1 MKRIE
6 FPKYRSRVVNFFYGF
21 IQKRQLGLWKK
32 IPRSQMRLY
41 MFLLQN
47 GNSMSR
53 SVLVDKLVEIG
64 YSANRNAAKAAYR
77 RGLDSHVLIENDNKL
92 SVAEPVEFVI
102 KFGSIYDNWRI
113 FMIPTSILSLLFL
126 LVFNDLFMTTI
137 YVVLNL
143 ILIIIAFVSDF
154 FNTVKY

>member
-1 MKRIE
+1 MGIPNYK
-6 FPKYRSRVVNFFYGF
+6 VNLVNFFYGL

-47 GNSMSR
+47 GNNLSR
-53 SVLVDKLVEIG
+53 SELVDGLVEIG
-64 YSANRNAAKAAYR
+64 YSANKNAAKAAYN
-77 RGLDSHVLIENDNKL
+77 RGLNANVLIEKNDKL

-102 KFGSIYDNWRI
+102 KFGSIYDSWRI
-113 FMIPTSILSLLFL
+113 LTIPASILSLIFL
-126 LVFNDLFMTTI
+126 LGFSDLIVGAVF
-137 YVVLNL
+137 VVLTFV
-143 ILIIIAFVSDF
+143 LIIGVFVADF